1 MSKVND
7 ILNGWG
13 NYLKGSDPA
22 TLELAKQRAEI
33 CAKCPTAKHGL
44 HAAVLP
50 DYSISEIQGMYCS
63 KELGGCGCPISTAV
77 RSENYKCIKGL
88 W

>member
-7 ILNGWG
+7 IINGWG

-22 TLELAKQRAEI
+22 ILKVAKERAAI
-33 CAKCPTAKHGL
+33 CAECPLAKHGL
-44 HAAVLP
+44 HTAIMP
-50 DYSISEIQGMYCS
+50 DYSINEIQGMYC
-63 KELGGCGCPISTAV
+63 GDCGCPLSTAV
-77 RSENYKCIKGL
+77 RSKNYKCPKNK

>member
-7 ILNGWG
+7 IINGWG

-22 TLELAKQRAEI
+22 TLELAIQRAEI

-50 DYSISEIQGMYCS
+50 DYSISKIKGMYCS
-63 KELGGCGCPISTAV
+63 KKLGGCGCPISTAV
-77 RSENYKCIKGL
+77 RSKEYKCSKGF

>member
-1 MSKVND
+1 MSKVDD

-13 NYLKGSDPA
+13 NYLKGSHPT
-22 TLELAKQRAEI
+22 TLDKAKERAEI
-33 CAKCPTAKHGL
+33 CAGCPFAKKGL

-50 DYSISEIQGMYCS
+50 DYSISKIKGMYC
-63 KELGGCGCPISTAV
+63 GDCGCPLSTAV
-77 RSENYKCIKGL
+77 RSENYKCPQNK